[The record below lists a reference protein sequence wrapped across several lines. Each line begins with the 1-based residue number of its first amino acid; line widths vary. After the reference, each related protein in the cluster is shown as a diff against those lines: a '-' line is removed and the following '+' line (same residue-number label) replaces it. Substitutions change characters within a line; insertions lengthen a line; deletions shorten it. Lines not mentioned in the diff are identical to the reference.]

1 MNGPDGTESNDG
13 KAKTVRCARECCD
26 CGGDVGHLMD
36 AMLNDERSALS
47 RQRVAVVVESIGDIA
62 VAHPNERISTASQ
75 TCRET
80 QRRTVDA
87 ISAIPSGDPVDNAS
101 IPGKDPDVAD
111 STRSG
116 LVAVADHRASRS
128 STNQIPHL
136 LVGEAHRTG
145 LVDHD
150 HPSRGSETAIEDTS
164 IGIGEKSLDPA
175 RVASDGG
182 RSSSRSKSTGRSM
195 NERQVDDHRTS
206 ELTP

>member
-1 MNGPDGTESNDG
+1 
-13 KAKTVRCARECCD
+13 
-26 CGGDVGHLMD
+26 MD

-87 ISAIPSGDPVDNAS
+87 ISTITSGDPVDNAS

-116 LVAVADHRASRS
+116 LVAVANHRASRS
-128 STNQIPHL
+128 SSNQIPHL

-150 HPSRGSETAIEDTS
+150 HPSRGSLTTIEDAS
-164 IGIGEKSLDPA
+164 VRIGEKSFDPA
-175 RVASDGG
+175 RVAADGG
-182 RSSSRSKSTGRSM
+182 RNSSRSKTAGCSV